1 MKKAAIIGHFAFGHN
16 AADGQTVKTK
26 ILAAE
31 LERRFGK
38 DEIESIDTH
47 GGIKTL
53 VKAPIITLGA
63 LRGATNVIM
72 MPAHNGVRVFGRLL
86 PLFKGLF
93 SGKRIHYVVIGGW
106 LPELVKSEKGLSRC
120 LKKFD
125 FIHVETTAMK
135 MALEAQGF
143 ENVSVLPNFKNL
155 KPVESKTPA
164 GSFAQPYRLCIF
176 SRIMREKGIED
187 ALDAVKAV
195 NLARGTTVFELDIYG
210 QVDAEQTEWFAELEK
225 SFPEYVR
232 YKGRVDP
239 DKSVE
244 VLKDYFALLFPTRF
258 YTEGIPGTLI
268 DAYASGV
275 PVITSLW
282 ANYADV
288 FVEGVTGWGYEFGK
302 VEQFKALL
310 QRAADEPG
318 EFLKMRKTALATA
331 EKFLPDAAIQNLI
344 QRIS

>member
-1 MKKAAIIGHFAFGHN
+1 
-16 AADGQTVKTK
+16 
-26 ILAAE
+26 
-31 LERRFGK
+31 
-38 DEIESIDTH
+38 
-47 GGIKTL
+47 
-53 VKAPIITLGA
+53 
-63 LRGATNVIM
+63 
-72 MPAHNGVRVFGRLL
+72 
-86 PLFKGLF
+86 
-93 SGKRIHYVVIGGW
+93 
-106 LPELVKSEKGLSRC
+106 
-120 LKKFD
+120 
-125 FIHVETTAMK
+125 
-135 MALEAQGF
+135 
-143 ENVSVLPNFKNL
+143 
-155 KPVESKTPA
+155 
-164 GSFAQPYRLCIF
+164 
-176 SRIMREKGIED
+176 MREKGIED